1 MRYGFVQAHAGEFR
15 VGVMCRV
22 LKVSRSGFYAWRHR
36 PPSPRCIANQALL
49 QRIRQ
54 IHLSSRQA
62 YGARKTWEALLALG
76 EHCGR
81 HRVARLRQA
90 HGIEANRLRRFR
102 SRYAAHQVAPPAPNL
117 LNRDFKTS
125 RPDQAWAGDVTFIS
139 TREGVL
145 YLAVLL
151 DLYSRRVVGWAMSSK
166 INQSLAS
173 DALTMAIEHR
183 QPQSG
188 LIHHTDQG
196 AIYTSSAYQAIL
208 RAHGLL
214 PSMSRKGDP
223 YDNAVAESFFATLKN
238 ELIWHRGFRTRD
250 EARSAIFDYVEVF
263 YNRQRLHQTLNYI
276 TPMQHEMQRA
286 TVS

>member
-1 MRYGFVQAHAGEFR
+1 MRYATVKEQSGVFR
-15 VGVMCRV
+15 VGLMCRV
-22 LKVSRSGFYAWRHR
+22 LKVSRSGFYAWCRR
-36 PPSPRCIANQALL
+36 LPSPRCTANQALL

-54 IHLSSRQA
+54 IHVASRQT
-62 YGARKTWEALLALG
+62 YGARKTWQALLAQG

-90 HGIEANRLRRFR
+90 HGIEANRQRRFR

-125 RPDQAWAGDVTFIS
+125 QAGQAWVGDVTFIS

-151 DLYSRRVVGWAMSSK
+151 DLYSRRVVGWAMSPK
-166 INQSLAS
+166 INQSLVN
-173 DALTMAIEHR
+173 DALTMAIDHR
-183 QPQSG
+183 RPQPG

-196 AIYTSSAYQAIL
+196 AIYTSGAYQAIL
-208 RAHGLL
+208 RAHGML

-238 ELIWHRGFRTRD
+238 ELIWHRSFRTRD
-250 EARSAIFDYVEVF
+250 EARSAIFDYIEVF

-276 TPMQHEMQRA
+276 TPLQHEMQRA
-286 TVS
+286 TVT